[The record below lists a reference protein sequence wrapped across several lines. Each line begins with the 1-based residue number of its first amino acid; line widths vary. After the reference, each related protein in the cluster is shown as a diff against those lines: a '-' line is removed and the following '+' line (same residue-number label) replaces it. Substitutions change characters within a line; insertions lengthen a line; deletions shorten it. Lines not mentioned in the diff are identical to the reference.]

1 MNLGQIV
8 TYCILKGASLY
19 GSIPIQ
25 MACANAFGRKAGFDM
40 DSSHIFHQ
48 GVLAA
53 ISLVVGGAGDKAARA
68 GTRYEAGLLCT
79 VAVTSLSGAGS
90 DSKLLEQKP

>member
-1 MNLGQIV
+1 MNLGEIV

-25 MACANAFGRKAGFDM
+25 MACANAFGRKAVFDM
-40 DSSHIFHQ
+40 ASSHIFHQ

-53 ISLVVGGAGDKAARA
+53 ITLVVGGAGDREARA
-68 GTRYEAGLLCT
+68 GT
-79 VAVTSLSGAGS
+79 VTSLSGAGS
-90 DSKLLEQKP
+90 DFKLLEQKP